1 MKKTKLTYNLLIS
14 FFLVLNACK
23 TIEVPIEK
31 EIKTTKRP
39 VLEFPIE
46 ATIIISDYK
55 NDNKKADF
63 TYKNRELIV
72 KGRVSEQYK
81 NQEGLVVV
89 VLEGNNTSYG
99 VSCIMY
105 SNNQITRPLRVDE
118 VLTIKGFCLGK
129 EKHVIMGKCVLK

>member
-23 TIEVPIEK
+23 TIEVPIEN

>member
-1 MKKTKLTYNLLIS
+1 MKKINLTYSLLLF
-14 FFLVLNACK
+14 FFLMLSACK
-23 TIEVPIEK
+23 TTEVTIEK

-39 VLEFPIE
+39 LLEFPIE
-46 ATIIISDYK
+46 ATKIISDYK
-55 NDNKKADF
+55 KDNKKADF

-72 KGRVSEQYK
+72 KGRVSLQYK

-89 VLEGNNTSYG
+89 VLEGYNTDYG
-99 VSCIMY
+99 VSCVMY

-129 EKHVIMGKCVLK
+129 EKHVVLGKCVLK